1 MLSRKF
7 LWFDI
12 TPRRVYRNEIKR
24 LNARIDLLN
33 SEIPELKKEIAKLG
47 EDIWRLKELAD
58 SVQSFGGSI

>member
-58 SVQSFGGSI
+58 SVQLFGGSI

>member
-47 EDIWRLKELAD
+47 EDI
-58 SVQSFGGSI
+58 